1 MVLGITAAAGN
12 GPPRPEAVAKVT
24 FRVSGM
30 LMDTVHL
37 LESDGKLL
45 LLRGWREQSK
55 DENDDQMRKYL
66 VYRV

>member
-1 MVLGITAAAGN
+1 
-12 GPPRPEAVAKVT
+12 
-24 FRVSGM
+24 M